1 MESNTNKN
9 VLIGLSGGV
18 DSAVAAYL
26 LKNDGFTVK
35 AATLKMSDAPAKD
48 SADTASADA
57 AASDDISDAAAV
69 AGQLGIEHFVVDL
82 RERFRESV
90 INYFVESYLSGE
102 TPNPCVFCNRN
113 MKFPC
118 MAEFAQSVGCGF
130 VATGHYAVVKK
141 DAASGR
147 YLLLKGA
154 DKKKDQSY
162 MLYAL
167 NQEMLSKVIFPLG
180 NLTKEKIREIA
191 GDIHLNVASKRDSQ
205 DICFIRDGD
214 YSGFIRNFTGMTPK
228 SGNFCDADG
237 KIVGTH
243 KGICSY
249 TVGQR
254 KGLGISSE
262 EPYYVTGKDADK
274 NVVLL
279 GREKDLYCSRVYVS
293 NVNYIAFEKPTGSF
307 RATAKLRYSHHDS
320 PCTVFPEENG
330 MILEFDS
337 PQRAVTPGQS
347 AVLYDGDT
355 VLCGGTIKQG

>member
-118 MAEFAQSVGCGF
+118 MAEFAKSVGCGF

-180 NLTKEKIREIA
+180 NLTKEKIRGIA

-228 SGNFCDADG
+228 SGSFCRCRRKNRRNSQRYLFIHRRSKKRTRNFIRRAVLRNRQGCRQKRSFAW
-237 KIVGTH
+237 K
-243 KGICSY
+243 
-249 TVGQR
+249 R
-254 KGLGISSE
+254 KGFILQPCIRF
-262 EPYYVTGKDADK
+262 K
-274 NVVLL
+274 
-279 GREKDLYCSRVYVS
+279 C
-293 NVNYIAFEKPTGSF
+293 
-307 RATAKLRYSHHDS
+307 KLH
-320 PCTVFPEENG
+320 C
-330 MILEFDS
+330 L
-337 PQRAVTPGQS
+337 
-347 AVLYDGDT
+347 
-355 VLCGGTIKQG
+355 